1 MAEPSLTYLH
11 GNNGLALAPG
21 LPPVRGCGVGLDFV
35 VEAVFRF
42 RARAALLAGIC
53 GVGVFGPPPTTLA
66 PSLAAF
72 AAAALG
78 FLAVLVV
85 PAVFVLLVRFF
96 LALVGSFFVL
106 VAARVPRACE
116 R

>member
-1 MAEPSLTYLH
+1 M
-11 GNNGLALAPG
+11 
-21 LPPVRGCGVGLDFV
+21 RGCGVGLDFV
-35 VEAVFRF
+35 IEVVFRF
-42 RARAALLAGIC
+42 RARAALTGLSPTALALS
-53 GVGVFGPPPTTLA
+53 F
-66 PSLAAF
+66 AAF

-85 PAVFVLLVRFF
+85 PAVFTLLARFF
-96 LALVGSFFVL
+96 WALVGSFVVL